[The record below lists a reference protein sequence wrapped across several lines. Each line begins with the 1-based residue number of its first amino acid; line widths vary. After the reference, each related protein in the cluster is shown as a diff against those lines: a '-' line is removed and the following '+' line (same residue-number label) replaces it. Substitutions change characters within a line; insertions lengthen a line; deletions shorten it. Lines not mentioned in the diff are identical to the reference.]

1 MTDAWWYAENR
12 ETRGPMPLADLV
24 ATLARAP
31 NPRRVLVW
39 REDFSEWRPVERVRE
54 VAEQLLRQPPP
65 PRPNTPPS
73 VGSRL
78 PPAPPQAH
86 ASEAAVAPARQATEP
101 QLAGIAGWL
110 AVAAIGQVLG
120 PPRALLS
127 IIRYYSNLDT
137 ELFRRFPVTAYGEIA
152 LNVAFFALILWTS
165 ILFFRHSRKFPK
177 FFIVEW
183 IVVGALP
190 LIDLAWVAA
199 TMSIATGSGVSE
211 FLTLDP
217 KDLAQIGAAVI
228 IGPIWAAY
236 ILRSRRVAN
245 TFVK

>member
-1 MTDAWWYAENR
+1 MTDAWYYAENR
-12 ETRGPMPLADLV
+12 ETRGPLPLADLV
-24 ATLARAP
+24 ATLAQTTDARQ
-31 NPRRVLVW
+31 VLVW
-39 REDFSEWRPVERVRE
+39 RDGFSEWRPVERVRE
-54 VAEQLLRQPPP
+54 VAEQLSRPPP
-65 PRPNTPPS
+65 PLRPNPAPPAGPPSRPPS
-73 VGSRL
+73 VQSL
-78 PPAPPQAH
+78 EK
-86 ASEAAVAPARQATEP
+86 EAADAPTSAATEP
-101 QLAGIAGWL
+101 QLIGIAGWL
-110 AVAAIGQVLG
+110 AVVAMGQVLG
-120 PPRALLS
+120 PPRALMS
-127 IIRYYSNLDT
+127 IIRYYSALDT
-137 ELFRRFPVTAYGEIA
+137 DLFQRFPLTAYGEIG

-165 ILFFRHSRKFPK
+165 ILFFRHSRRFPA

-199 TMSIATGSGVSE
+199 TMSIATGSSMSE

-217 KDLAQIGAAVI
+217 HDLAQIGAAVV